1 MFNKFFS
8 SLIIL
13 TALLV
18 FDGWGQSATVTLRPS
33 FVDLSSPTSY
43 SAVLMTLSSYSSNDA
58 KYRLFSTN
66 QYNCW
71 NGTTFV
77 SSSTYSAGPSVPG
90 TPSSSSTFWIIY
102 QRGNNTTTSASYR
115 DRLGPSYSTNYQTV
129 VLPAATSIS
138 SPFTLS
144 GNVSTIGGYTLT
156 NRYVVLGYSAISGG
170 TLLSATST
178 ELTSGNFSLVCDGT
192 SNVKRIEIRDLNNTL
207 MNTILSPVAGWTA
220 NSSVNEP
227 TSAATGLSI
236 SPFSSISMT
245 LNWTN
250 GNGEKR
256 LVVMKSGSA
265 VNGDP
270 VDGSAYTANSIFGS
284 GGTTSANNFVV
295 FNGTGNSVEVTG
307 LTAGTTYHV
316 AIYEYNSASLD
327 YLTSSK
333 LVGNETTVGS
343 GPDPNVSF
351 TGTDP
356 GSAQIVVGTTKNII
370 YRTQLSVTGAD
381 VTMTDAGFT
390 TSGNYTAS
398 DIQSGGF
405 KLYYSTDATLD
416 IGDIELG
423 SISSLSDGTAGDL
436 LLFTGFSRDF
446 AVGSAYLFLT
456 ADVDAAAT
464 TLRTISTD
472 TPGAADFT
480 FSVTVTN
487 SGSSFT
493 AGSTHT
499 FYKSPPTLT
508 ADNSSNTV
516 DNNID
521 IAFSAN
527 AAWTAAITAVKIGGT
542 GLTVTTDYE
551 VINGMITLK
560 PSGGNSLLTTEGSK
574 LVTVEATGYTTASV
588 TQQINAGAPTSNS
601 TATISAALG
610 LNTTRTV
617 TVTAK
622 DQYNNLVSGYTFK
635 YDATITDATATTDE
649 SYTID
654 GTARTVTVTDINLTT
669 VTDISGVATFTIA
682 LPSIVDANDGISVQV
697 QLDNGTTNVGTA
709 FSYIKQPVQVMISHL
724 SVDYGAASDEFIVLF
739 NNTNSDFDLNGYE
752 LQYFAASGGT
762 GLNIPFATSTIIP
775 SRKYYLLA
783 SNATVTVGSVAVT
796 RDKSFTSGMGT
807 SGQLQLRQASTPSNI
822 LYAVAWGTIT
832 SYVAGMTDAATWS
845 GDGMISLT
853 PSGTTYV
860 RNDYNTSNTQYS
872 HTLAAN
878 IAFIPNSSDAPL
890 PVELT
895 SFTAKSSGTTVT
907 LNWETKTEV
916 DNNGFEVER
925 STNGNWQKIG
935 FVEGHGTAN
944 SPKYY
949 SFVDNGAI
957 GNRVQYRLKQIDNDG
972 TTEYSSVV
980 EVELNPTN
988 FALYQN
994 YPNPFNPSTMIRFS
1008 MPVSGTVALNVF
1020 NTLGEKVATLF
1031 NGQMEAGYH
1040 EVSFDAKN
1048 LPSGLY
1054 FYEIKTGDFS
1064 SIKKMIL
1071 MK

>member
-18 FDGWGQSATVTLRPS
+18 FDGWGQILTFDFAGYAGNEASG
-33 FVDLSSPTSY
+33 TSNFNN
-43 SAVLMTLSSYSSNDA
+43 SGLT
-58 KYRLFSTN
+58 
-66 QYNCW
+66 
-71 NGTTFV
+71 
-77 SSSTYSAGPSVPG
+77 SSTITRGTGLTAGSNADRFNATG
-90 TPSSSSTFWIIY
+90 F
-102 QRGNNTTTSASYR
+102 TTSATLDANDYFQFNVTPNSGKKFSVSSIEIKFQRSGTGPLKFALRSSQDSYASNL
-115 DRLGPSYSTNYQTV
+115 DGEKSGTDVTTTQTFTFTFSANDIASAVNFRLYCYSAEAGTGTGGPGDFTGDDIV
-129 VLPAATSIS
+129 V
-138 SPFTLS
+138 
-144 GNVSTIGGYTLT
+144 IGGVSDILASEPTTDATL
-156 NRYVVLGYSAISGG
+156 GAFSAISQTGF
-170 TLLSATST
+170 TINW
-178 ELTSGNFSLVCDGT
+178 TSGNGTGRLVL
-192 SNVKRIEIRDLNNTL
+192 VKQGGAVDAN
-207 MNTILSPVAGWTA
+207 PVDATDYGV
-220 NSSVNEP
+220 NSS
-227 TSAATGLSI
+227 
-236 SPFSSISMT
+236 
-245 LNWTN
+245 
-250 GNGEKR
+250 
-256 LVVMKSGSA
+256 
-265 VNGDP
+265 
-270 VDGSAYTANSIFGS
+270 FGS
-284 GGTTSANNFVV
+284 GDQLGTGNYAVYK
-295 FNGTGNSVEVTG
+295 GTGNSVAITG
-307 LTAGTTYHV
+307 LTANTTYHV
-316 AIYEYNSASLD
+316 AVFEYNSSGTTINYRTTSPGTANQTTASA
-327 YLTSSK
+327 
-333 LVGNETTVGS
+333 

-480 FSVTVTN
+480 FTVTVTN
-487 SGSSFT
+487 TGSSFA

-560 PSGGNSLLTTEGSK
+560 PSGGNSLLTTAGSK

-724 SVDYGAASDEFIVLF
+724 SVDYGAATDEFIVLF

-762 GLNIPFATSTIIP
+762 GLKISFSTSTIIL
-775 SRKYYLLA
+775 SKKYYLLA
-783 SNATVTVGSVAVT
+783 SNATVTIGSVNVT
-796 RDKSFTSGMGT
+796 RDNSFTSGMGT

-895 SFTAKSSGTTVT
+895 SFTAKSTGNTVT

-925 STNGNWQKIG
+925 NANGNWQKIG

-949 SFVDNGAI
+949 SFIDNGAI
-957 GNRVQYRLKQIDNDG
+957 GNKIQYRLRQNDNDG
-972 TTEYSSVV
+972 TFEYSPVV
-980 EVELNPTN
+980 EVELNPTT

-1008 MPVSGTVALNVF
+1008 MPVSGNVALNVF
-1020 NTLGEKVATLF
+1020 NTLGEKVATLL